1 MHDPSKIVTYP
12 PCYNISSNNYVAIDV
27 FYIYYSNATLSSFPL
42 NLMETFTV
50 NKITRVSVM
59 WRFCDVAHKHSCP
72 PRMSPLENILKRKNL
87 FISRVRI
94 EIILLYGELSLIN
107 A

>member
-1 MHDPSKIVTYP
+1 MR
-12 PCYNISSNNYVAIDV
+12 
-27 FYIYYSNATLSSFPL
+27 
-42 NLMETFTV
+42 E
-50 NKITRVSVM
+50 R

-72 PRMSPLENILKRKNL
+72 PRMSPLETILKCKHL

-94 EIILLYGELSLIN
+94 EMILLYGELSLIN